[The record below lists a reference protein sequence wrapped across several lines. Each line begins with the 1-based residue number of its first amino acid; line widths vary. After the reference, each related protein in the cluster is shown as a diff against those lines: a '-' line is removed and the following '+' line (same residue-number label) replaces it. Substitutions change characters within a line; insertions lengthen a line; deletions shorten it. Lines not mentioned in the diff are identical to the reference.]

1 VSGGE
6 SGLRV
11 AVIGAGIVGSSCA
24 LFLQR
29 DGHDVTLIDP
39 VPPGAGTSSGNAGII
54 SVSSILPIATPG
66 ILRRV
71 PALLRDPTS
80 PLAIR
85 WRYLPALLPW
95 LARFALASR
104 PARFAALTDA
114 LATLIREADRAHD
127 LVIQQ
132 CGLAG
137 LVRSGGWLTLAR
149 SPERLLDATAS
160 QRQAFDRYDIDYE
173 LLLDAAEVRALE
185 PALAPDLTAG
195 LLIPGNRAVRSPRG
209 YVEGIARTVTERGGR
224 WLQARALR
232 FVHDGDRVT
241 AVVTD
246 RGEVPADAVV
256 LAAGAFSKGLAA
268 SAGARVPLE
277 AERGYHVVL
286 PHPEPTLSR
295 PVYSV
300 EGGFV
305 LAPMEDGVR
314 LTGGVELASPTAPPD
329 FRRVRRLVEKARAM
343 LPGLDGRTLSEWQGC
358 RPSLPDS
365 LPVLG
370 RAPGRS
376 NLFLAF
382 GHQHVGLTLGP
393 VTGRIVADLVAG
405 REPGIDLGPYAAGRR
420 FF

>member
-1 VSGGE
+1 VSGE
-6 SGLRV
+6 AGLRV
-11 AVIGAGIVGSSCA
+11 AIIGAGIVGASCA

-29 DGHDVTLIDP
+29 DGHHVTLIDP
-39 VPPGAGTSSGNAGII
+39 LPPGAGTSSGNAGII
-54 SVSSILPIATPG
+54 SVGSILPIATPG

-85 WRYLPALLPW
+85 WRHLPTLLPW

-132 CGLAG
+132 CGLAD

-149 SPERLLDATAS
+149 SRERLLDATAA
-160 QRQAFDRYDIDYE
+160 QRQAFDRYGIGYE
-173 LLLDAAEVRALE
+173 LLDAAEVRALE

-224 WLQARALR
+224 WLQARADR
-232 FVHDGDRVT
+232 FTHEGDRLT

-246 RGEVPADAVV
+246 RGEIPADAVV
-256 LAAGAFSKGLAA
+256 LAAGAFSKRLAA
-268 SAGARVPLE
+268 SAGVRVPLE

-295 PVYSV
+295 PIYSV

-305 LAPMEDGVR
+305 LAPMVDGVR

-329 FRRVRRLVEKARAM
+329 YRRVRRLVAKAREM
-343 LPGLDGRTLSEWQGC
+343 LPGLEERTLSEWQGC

-370 RAPGRS
+370 RAPGRA

-393 VTGRIVADLVAG
+393 VTGRK
-405 REPGIDLGPYAAGRR
+405 
-420 FF
+420 

>member
-1 VSGGE
+1 MSGEGG
-6 SGLRV
+6 GLRV
-11 AVIGAGIVGSSCA
+11 AVVGAGVVGASCA

-39 VPPGAGTSSGNAGII
+39 LPPGHGTSSGNAGII
-54 SVSSILPIATPG
+54 SLGSVLPIATPG
-66 ILRRV
+66 ILRGV
-71 PALLRDPTS
+71 PALLRDPTG
-80 PLAIR
+80 PLQIR
-85 WRYLPALLPW
+85 WRYLPRLLPW

-104 PARFAALTDA
+104 PARAEAATDA
-114 LATLIREADRAHD
+114 LASLMREADRAHD

-132 CGLAG
+132 CGLAD
-137 LVRSGGWLTLAR
+137 LVRSGGWLKVAR
-149 SPERLLDATAS
+149 SRERLLADTALG
-160 QRQAFDRYDIDYE
+160 RQALDRHGIGYE
-173 LLLDAAEVRALE
+173 LLLEPSDVHDLE
-185 PALAPDLTAG
+185 PALAPDLVAG
-195 LLIPGNRAVRSPRG
+195 MLMPRNRAVRSPRR

-224 WLQARALR
+224 WLQARARR
-232 FVHDGDRVT
+232 FVHQGCRVT
-241 AVVTD
+241 AVDTD

-256 LAAGAFSKGLAA
+256 LAAGVLSRDLAA
-268 SAGARVPLE
+268 SAGVRVPLE

-343 LPGLDGRTLSEWQGC
+343 VPGLEPRTLSEWQGC

-370 RAPGRS
+370 RAPGRA

-405 REPGIDLGPYAAGRR
+405 REAGVDLGPFGAGRR